1 MIVRHLPRSVAV
13 VVGQTMILSCEV
25 GGALPSQ
32 LTWLKNGV
40 PLELVRSRVT
50 RLTNGS
56 LSVSPLNKMD
66 GGMYQCIVK
75 NSAGNTH
82 SSTHVTVLCKSS
94 I

>member
-13 VVGQTMILSCEV
+13 VVGQAMILSCEV

-50 RLTNGS
+50 RLTNSS